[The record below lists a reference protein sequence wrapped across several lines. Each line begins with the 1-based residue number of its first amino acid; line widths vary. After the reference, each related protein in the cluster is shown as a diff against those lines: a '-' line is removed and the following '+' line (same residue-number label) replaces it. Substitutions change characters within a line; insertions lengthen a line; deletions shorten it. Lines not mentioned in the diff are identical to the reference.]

1 MWIKLNP
8 LYKKKKKRKAIYIVV
23 SSAPP
28 PSKFKT
34 FGFLYLHWFTDLS
47 TPFLLLIWKRVA
59 SVTQRMTPIN
69 KILQLALQLHCPI
82 KVPESANF
90 WLFFLSHSPTRVD
103 YQETRTK
110 SILLRKIKLWILLSN
125 AGMKQPIFKIHY
137 DTYLFNF

>member
-8 LYKKKKKRKAIYIVV
+8 LYKKKKREK
-23 SSAPP
+23 
-28 PSKFKT
+28 
-34 FGFLYLHWFTDLS
+34 YLHSSKQCASIKIQSVRFSLS
-47 TPFLLLIWKRVA
+47 ALIHGSPSPFLLLIWKRVA
-59 SVTQRMTPIN
+59 SVTQQMTPIN
-69 KILQLALQLHCPI
+69 KILQSALQLHCPI

-110 SILLRKIKLWILLSN
+110 SILLRKIKLWIFFLSN